1 MKPAPRSGAAAHD
14 PTGRSAL
21 RVAVI
26 VKTNYGGLWTI
37 PQACA
42 LRDRSHEVVV
52 ICPPGGRLNDRL
64 AEAGIRTVASPFS
77 FRFRPSLTTL
87 SELWRL
93 RRLVRRLRPQVL
105 YHHLY
110 AATLGARLATV
121 GLPLARVQFVAGP
134 AFLESRAVRI
144 VERLLWRLDRT
155 IICGTRY
162 TSRLYGELGVP
173 ASRRPAVTSG
183 LNLAWATADLPDDTA
198 ATRAEARA
206 KCRADLGLSPDQFVV
221 IMVAYVY
228 PPRKLAAHRDRA
240 FKGHDVLLAAW
251 QEIRSRHPEA
261 VLMLVGGGSDQ
272 AGEDHRQELIRR
284 FGVADDHSV
293 RWIDTAD
300 DVRPYYRAADL
311 SVSPSLSEGHGAP
324 PEAALLDVPSIVSDA
339 GGLPET
345 VDESCGWVV
354 PRDDPAA
361 LAQAMEHAYAEFRSG
376 RLAERGIRARER
388 SHRHFDNRISAVRM
402 AEVIEHAAGVGGPPG
417 EYAPQAAGKADSR

>member
-1 MKPAPRSGAAAHD
+1 M
-14 PTGRSAL
+14 AL

-42 LRDRSHEVVV
+42 LRDRGHEVVV
-52 ICPPGGRLNDRL
+52 ICPAGGRLNARL

-77 FRFRPSLTTL
+77 FRLRPTPTTL
-87 SELWRL
+87 YELWQL
-93 RRLVRRLRPQVL
+93 RRLVRRLRVQVL

-110 AATLGARLATV
+110 AATLAARLATV
-121 GLPLARVQFVAGP
+121 GLPLVRVQFVAGP
-134 AFLESRAVRI
+134 AFLESPVVRA
-144 VERLLWRLDRT
+144 VERLLWRLDHA

-162 TSRLYGELGVP
+162 TSRRYRALGVP
-173 ASRRPAVTSG
+173 AARRPAVTSG
-183 LNLAWATADLPDDTA
+183 LNLAWATADLPDDSA

-206 KCRADLGLSPDQFVV
+206 KSRADLGLAPEVFLV

-228 PPRKLAAHRDRA
+228 PPRKLAAHRNRA

-251 QEIRSRHPEA
+251 REFRSRHPEA
-261 VLMLVGGGSDQ
+261 VLMLVGGGSDR
-272 AGEDHRQELIRR
+272 AGEDHRQDLIRR
-284 FGVADDHSV
+284 FHVAEDPSV

-345 VDESCGWVV
+345 VDDTCGWVV
-354 PRDDPAA
+354 RRDDPAA
-361 LAQAMEHAYAEFRSG
+361 LARALADAHVEFRTG
-376 RLAERGIRARER
+376 RLAERGLRARER
-388 SHRHFDNRISAVRM
+388 SHRYFDNRVSAVRM
-402 AEVIEHAAGVGGPPG
+402 AEVIEHAAGVGAPPG
-417 EYAPQAAGKADSR
+417 DYAPPEYAPAPEEVSR